1 MVSLQPTS
9 SNELREVEGGV
20 SPTAVGGVLIGSL
33 AGGSIGGPVGALVG
47 AAVGGVIGWLMSL
60 FD

>member
-1 MVSLQPTS
+1 MVSLQLTS

-20 SPTAVGGVLIGSL
+20 SPPSVGGCFIGSMV
-33 AGGSIGGPVGALVG
+33 GGSIGGPLGALVG
-47 AAVGGVIGWLMSL
+47 TVVGGVIGWLMSL